1 MWLSYTPTYIPSLL
15 ISHFDLTFLGHHRA
29 LSWTYAIQ
37 RYKLAINFT
46 HIRIY
51 MSMLLSM
58 CSTLSFPHCVQ
69 KSILY
74 IYVCI
79 NRFIS
84 TIFLDFICVCV
95 LIWGVFFFFP
105 PLSLFLTYFTL
116 YDRLQVH
123 PHHYKGPN
131 FITFYHWVILHCIY
145 VPHFYPLIFWWSS
158 RLLACPGR
166 N

>member
-84 TIFLDFICVCV
+84 TIFLDYICVCV
-95 LIWGVFFFFP
+95 LIWGVFVFFSPSLSFSDLLHSVWQTP
-105 PLSLFLTYFTL
+105 GSSTSLQRTQLHNFLSLSNITL
-116 YDRLQVH
+116 Y
-123 PHHYKGPN
+123 
-131 FITFYHWVILHCIY
+131 ICTTFLSINLLMVI
-145 VPHFYPLIFWWSS
+145 
-158 RLLACPGR
+158 
-166 N
+166 